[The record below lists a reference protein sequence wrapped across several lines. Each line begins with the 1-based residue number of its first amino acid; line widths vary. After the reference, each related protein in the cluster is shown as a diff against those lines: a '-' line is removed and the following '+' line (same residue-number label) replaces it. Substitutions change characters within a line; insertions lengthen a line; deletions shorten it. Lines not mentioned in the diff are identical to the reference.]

1 MAPSDTNATVLV
13 GRAQPIHTEHLP
25 SSLKWL
31 PGFIKWPLERWL
43 SGFLGETDR
52 RWVARASEVP
62 KLRLKTNHVRAHVMS
77 CCCRPVHMGVE
88 VCMPRLTLWLI
99 SPFRAGLVYACYALD
114 ALLLAWFFRSTV
126 MDLQYLLL
134 GWVGGLLLGI
144 FLRAR

>member
-1 MAPSDTNATVLV
+1 
-13 GRAQPIHTEHLP
+13 
-25 SSLKWL
+25 
-31 PGFIKWPLERWL
+31 
-43 SGFLGETDR
+43 
-52 RWVARASEVP
+52 
-62 KLRLKTNHVRAHVMS
+62 
-77 CCCRPVHMGVE
+77 MGVE

-99 SPFRAGLVYACYALD
+99 SPLRAGLVYACYALD